1 MQSTLAPLEGNKVK
15 LSVDVGSAEVDRAVD
30 EAARKLAREV
40 RMPGFRPGK
49 VPRRVLEAKMGHAV
63 LRQEALRE
71 SLPEYYASAVREHEV
86 DVIAPPE
93 IDITAGEEGG
103 DLHFDAVVEIR
114 PTVSI
119 PGYAGLQVAIDRPDV
134 TDEDI
139 DRQVDRLR
147 SNAATLE
154 EADRP
159 ATTGDVLTIDL
170 GMTPTDDGVEGSP
183 TELTDVSYTVG
194 SEEFGVP
201 DLDTQLEGATAGDV
215 IRFTSDV
222 SPERSMAFHVLV
234 KAIREQVLPEATDAW
249 ASEETEFDTLK
260 ELRDDLRTR
269 VASVKRMQGSLQL
282 REKALEALAELVAE
296 DVPSALVDAEV
307 ERRLHDLGH
316 RLEHQGAT
324 IEQYLMA
331 TGQEPQ
337 AFVDEL
343 RSSAVP
349 SVKVD
354 LALRALADAEELD
367 ASEEDVDDEIVR
379 LAGQVELTP
388 AKVREN
394 LVTSGQMPAVRS
406 DVRKAKALAWLMEHV
421 DVVDPEGQ
429 PIDRTDLEPAAPELT
444 AAEPAPDEPA
454 SDEAPLDGAAPD
466 GADSAEAEE
475 TDS

>member
-1 MQSTLAPLEGNKVK
+1 
-15 LSVDVGSAEVDRAVD
+15 
-30 EAARKLAREV
+30 
-40 RMPGFRPGK
+40 
-49 VPRRVLEAKMGHAV
+49 
-63 LRQEALRE
+63 
-71 SLPEYYASAVREHEV
+71 
-86 DVIAPPE
+86 
-93 IDITAGEEGG
+93 
-103 DLHFDAVVEIR
+103 
-114 PTVSI
+114 
-119 PGYAGLQVAIDRPDV
+119 
-134 TDEDI
+134 
-139 DRQVDRLR
+139 
-147 SNAATLE
+147 
-154 EADRP
+154 
-159 ATTGDVLTIDL
+159 
-170 GMTPTDDGVEGSP
+170 
-183 TELTDVSYTVG
+183 
-194 SEEFGVP
+194 
-201 DLDTQLEGATAGDV
+201 
-215 IRFTSDV
+215 
-222 SPERSMAFHVLV
+222 VLV